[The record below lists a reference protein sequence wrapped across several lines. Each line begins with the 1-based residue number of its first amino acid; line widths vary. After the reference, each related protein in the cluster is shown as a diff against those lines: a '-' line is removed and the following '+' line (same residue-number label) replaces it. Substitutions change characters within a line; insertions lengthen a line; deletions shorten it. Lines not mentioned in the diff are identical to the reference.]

1 MKKRPGVSIRL
12 LGPFAAETADGRL
25 LAIRSRKARALIAYL
40 AMKPDYSAG
49 REELA
54 TLLWGDS
61 LDVMARQSLRQCLT
75 SLRQDLRLIPNLL
88 PVEGERVL
96 LAAGAVQV
104 DAREIMTL
112 ARSTEPD
119 SICRAA
125 TLYRGEF
132 LADMKLEAEE
142 FENWRRQEA
151 DRLRATAAHVLAL
164 RVRLDDECG
173 AGESAVDS
181 AERLGGL

>member
-75 SLRQDLRLIPNLL
+75 SLRQDLRLVPNLL

-96 LAAGAVQV
+96 LGADPLIV
-104 DAREIMTL
+104 DAREMMAL
-112 ARSTEPD
+112 ARVTEPEA
-119 SICRAA
+119 ICRAA
-125 TLYRGEF
+125 SLYRGEF
-132 LADMKLEAEE
+132 LADLKLDAEE
-142 FENWRRQEA
+142 FEAWRRQEA
-151 DRLRATAAHVLAL
+151 DRLRATAAHVLS
-164 RVRLDDECG
+164 VRM
-173 AGESAVDS
+173 
-181 AERLGGL
+181 

>member
-40 AMKPDYSAG
+40 AMKPDFAAS

-54 TLLWGDS
+54 VLLWGDS
-61 LDVMARQSLRQCLT
+61 LDVMARQSLRQCLS

-96 LAAGAVQV
+96 LTADPLTV
-104 DAREIMTL
+104 DARDIVAL
-112 ARSTEPD
+112 ARSAQPE

-125 TLYRGEF
+125 DFYRGEF
-132 LADMKLEAEE
+132 LSDLKL
-142 FENWRRQEA
+142 
-151 DRLRATAAHVLAL
+151 D
-164 RVRLDDECG
+164 
-173 AGESAVDS
+173 
-181 AERLGGL
+181 